1 LDAVIESTVLDLV
14 LRVLPDPLALVESA
28 VRRGRMRHVV
38 QWANPAFRSM
48 AGMSIAAAEVSDLRL
63 GAAAE
68 VIGNLLDTGVA
79 GTADTLAACQEGPNM
94 AVRISVHPLGEHNG
108 TRRTVVVVK
117 ERSEELRA
125 EEHLRASEEQFR
137 ALAEQAPIGIFRS
150 DVGLRLGYANARCV
164 EILGVGGMGMHGSR
178 WMDTLAPTD
187 RSRVVSALESVLDG
201 AEVQLDHVKVERPD
215 GSARWVSIRVAP
227 VLSAQRAGGFV
238 GSVEDVTERRLLEQA
253 LSHDATHDRL
263 TGLPNRALLWDLLR
277 DQLARPRPAVAVLF
291 VDLDDFKFVNDSFG
305 HETGDELLLNV
316 ADRLTQAVRPQDLVT
331 RFGGDEFVVVCTDV
345 HDAYQAERIAQRLV
359 DALQPPFM
367 IAGRE
372 MGVSASMGLVLSTEV
387 GLDPETVLRDADT
400 ALYQA
405 KASGKARWAL
415 FDERVRQGVTT
426 RLAMAGALRRAID
439 HDQLRVHYQ
448 PIVDVATGRAV
459 GMEALARWHD
469 DEFGD
474 VSPTVFV
481 ALAEEMGL
489 IDRLGTWVLWSSCRQ
504 FARWQAELSDDAPG
518 YVSVN
523 LSARQLSS
531 PGLVE
536 TVMQALEATGL
547 APSQLCL
554 ELTESVFMDDID
566 GAVGLLDD
574 LCATGVRLA
583 LDDFGTGYSSLSSL
597 RRFPGEFLKI
607 DRSFVAGL
615 RTEATAPAI
624 VAAVVGLSDALGLAP
639 IAEGVETSD
648 DAELLASLGCRFF
661 QGYLFAAPMAESEAT
676 EWLRSA
682 ALGVSR

>member
-1 LDAVIESTVLDLV
+1 LDAVIEPTVLDLV
-14 LRVLPDPLALVESA
+14 LRVLPDPLVLVESA
-28 VRRGRMRHVV
+28 VRRGRMQHVV
-38 QWANPAFRSM
+38 QWANPAFQSL
-48 AGMSIAAAEVSDLRL
+48 AGLSGTSAEVSELRL

-79 GTADTLAACQEGPNM
+79 GTAETFAACQDGPSV
-94 AVRISVHPLGEHNG
+94 AVRIAVHPLGEHNG

-117 ERSEELRA
+117 ERSDELRA

-137 ALAEQAPIGIFRS
+137 ALAEHAPIGIFRS
-150 DVGLRLGYANARCV
+150 DVGLRLGYANARCI
-164 EILGVGGMGMHGSR
+164 EILGVGGLGMHGSR
-178 WMDTLAPTD
+178 WLDTLAPSD
-187 RSRVVSALESVLDG
+187 RSRMVSALESVLDG
-201 AEVQLDHVKVERPD
+201 AEVELDHVKVERPD

-263 TGLPNRALLWDLLR
+263 TGLPNRTLLWDVLR
-277 DQLARPRPAVAVLF
+277 QELTRPEPAVAVLF

-305 HETGDELLLNV
+305 HETGDELLLTV

-345 HDAYQAERIAQRLV
+345 HDADQAERIASRLV
-359 DALQPPFM
+359 DALLPPFT

-372 MGVSASMGLVLSTEV
+372 IGVSASMGLVLSTEG
-387 GLDPETVLRDADT
+387 GLDPETLLRDADT

-405 KASGKARWAL
+405 KASGKARWAM

-439 HDQLRVHYQ
+439 QDLLRVHYQ

-469 DEFGD
+469 EEFGA
-474 VSPTVFV
+474 VSPIVFV
-481 ALAEEMGL
+481 TLAEEMGL
-489 IDRLGTWVLWSSCRQ
+489 IDRLGEWVLWSSCRR
-504 FARWQAELSDDAPG
+504 FAQWQEELSGDAPG
-518 YVSVN
+518 YLSVN

-536 TVMQALEATGL
+536 TVKQALEATGL
-547 APSQLCL
+547 APEQLCL
-554 ELTESVFMDDID
+554 ELTETVFMDDID
-566 GAVGLLDD
+566 GAVGRLDE

-583 LDDFGTGYSSLSSL
+583 MDDFGTGYSSLSSL

-615 RTEATAPAI
+615 RSEATAPAI

-639 IAEGVETSD
+639 IAEGVETPD
-648 DAELLASLGCRFF
+648 DAKLLESLGCRFA
-661 QGYLFAAPMAESEAT
+661 QGYLFARPMAEREAT
-676 EWLRSA
+676 AWLRAA
-682 ALGVSR
+682 ALGVRR